1 MKSFLTFLWL
11 LGSFYSIA
19 QPTLK
24 PSIGIVSLPN
34 DSDSIC
40 TFPVFTGNFDSSGYA
55 IGDTIPDF
63 TLYTLAGYPVNMQTV
78 LGQGKPVLLIGGNW
92 TCPVFRNKIATINN
106 MATVYAGQL
115 GIYIVYGIEAHPTTI
130 SPYSGAVWITNS
142 NQQAGILHPQPTTYG
157 ERKALADSLL
167 ANYTVNVPVLID
179 GLCNEWV
186 SNFGPAPNNA
196 YLIDT
201 TGVVYEKQA
210 WFQKLP
216 DDMYCEIDSLL
227 GTNSGQCNAAGN
239 NAIFQFSFANDTI
252 SYGLPGDVLA
262 VHATLSNPSN
272 TDNAELDIIRW
283 QVNAPFSWQTAM
295 CVDVCLP
302 PTTDTTQVTLAP
314 NTTQDFIFYF
324 YTDPVVSGTANAWLG
339 FINRNNNQNKF
350 YRRFWGSTSPVS
362 SLPKIGTQNDIKFY
376 PNPASKQL
384 YIQMDQTLE
393 CTIFISN
400 AMGQIVQQLPN
411 QILHNGGALSLE
423 GLSPG
428 FYNITIQTTT
438 QVISK
443 KINIR

>member
-1 MKSFLTFLWL
+1 MKSLLTILWF
-11 LGSFYSIA
+11 LGSFYVIA

-24 PSIGIVSLPN
+24 PSIGIAALPN

-40 TFPVFTGNFDSSGYA
+40 TFPVFTGSFDSSGYA

-63 TLYTLAGYPVNMQTV
+63 TLYTLSGNAVNMQTV
-78 LGQGKPVLLIGGNW
+78 LGQGKPVLLVGGNW

-106 MATVYAGQL
+106 MAMVYAGQL
-115 GIYIVYGIEAHPTTI
+115 EIYIVYGIEAHPTTI

-167 ANYTVNVPVLID
+167 ANYTINVPLLID
-179 GLCNEWV
+179 GPCNEWI

-201 TGVVYEKQA
+201 TGIVYEKQA

-239 NAIFQFSFANDTI
+239 NAVFQFSFANDTI

-262 VHATLSNPSN
+262 VHATLTNPSN
-272 TDNAELDIIRW
+272 TDNTELDIIRW

-324 YTDPVVSGTANAWLG
+324 YTDPVFSGTANAWLG
-339 FINRNNNQNKF
+339 FINKNNNQNKF

-362 SLPKIGTQNDIKFY
+362 AMPKIYAADQLTLY

-384 YIQMDQTLE
+384 NIQTSLTLE
-393 CTIFISN
+393 GTIFISN
-400 AMGQIVQQLPN
+400 AMGQLVKQFPKQRLQNGSTLP
-411 QILHNGGALSLE
+411 LD
-423 GLSPG
+423 GLNPG
-428 FYNITIQTTT
+428 FYTLTIQSKT
-438 QVISK
+438 QTISK
-443 KINIR
+443 KISIR